1 MQSLVHHLVI
11 PLVLIAFVMGSIAME
26 SGSTTCLASA
36 PDEHLVGEACTSE
49 VISMATVWS
58 WSESATALPA
68 QKLLL
73 LVAVL
78 AILARATFPKI
89 SFTIHGLTWFN
100 RRVNLVRTGPTP
112 HTLFLP
118 YLFATHGF

>member
-1 MQSLVHHLVI
+1 MRSLMHHLFI
-11 PLVLIAFVMGSIAME
+11 PLVLIAFVAGSLSVG

-36 PDEHLVGEACTSE
+36 PDEHFIGDACASE

-73 LVAVL
+73 FVAVL
-78 AILARATFPKI
+78 AVLVTVTFPKI
-89 SFTIHGLTWFN
+89 APSVHGLTWFN
-100 RRVNLVRTGPTP
+100 RRVNLTRTGPSP
-112 HTLFLP
+112 NNLFLT
-118 YLFATHGF
+118 YLFATHGW